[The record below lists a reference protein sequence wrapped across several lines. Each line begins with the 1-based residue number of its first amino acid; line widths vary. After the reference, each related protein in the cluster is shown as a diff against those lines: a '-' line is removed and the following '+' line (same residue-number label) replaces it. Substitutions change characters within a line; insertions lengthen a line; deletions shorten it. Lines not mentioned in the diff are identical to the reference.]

1 MKSHSHL
8 PSTEHTLSSDTT
20 EAEAEAEVL
29 STRDVLLQGRRTE
42 MYAKSLSKHQ
52 RAIKEFQRVLSGRE
66 VTCYLEATYAVD
78 IPSAAY
84 ARDYV
89 GLEEYFK
96 GTQLNGVSVEIRP
109 TERADTLADRQAEV
123 RARLAATP
131 FRQRLHEVVSEL
143 DGLISLSPEPGVYE
157 LTTHLDEVD
166 DAEVL
171 AMIKPGQYPLRVRER
186 DGVSV
191 IEAVITDEE
200 ADEDRLWL
208 YTDSA
213 KAFLGA
219 LDQAGI
225 SLTEE
230 ARRELTIESDHRY
243 GNAYAWMTR
252 ELVKEIAGYPSGLI
266 ESSENG
272 RLPEYS
278 NDAGANLLID
288 ILRQLRLRGDAPYRS
303 DIPVTQEY
311 VNLRDKGCK
320 DVETYFAQSAEIP
333 GKLTT
338 VAIGD
343 KLFWH
348 KTHGGHTYINLESV
362 TYNGIELPPG
372 YVFKWE
378 GDDGFALL
386 RATGFAFDRPAADS
400 LFGTPMTENY
410 DAPGEEALMQM
421 AFDRFAARR
430 NAADI

>member
-1 MKSHSHL
+1 MKSNPHL
-8 PSTEHTLSSDTT
+8 SSTEYTLPQDT
-20 EAEAEAEVL
+20 AELGAEVL
-29 STRDVLLQGRRTE
+29 STHDNLLQGRRTE
-42 MYAKSLSKHQ
+42 MYTKSLSEHR
-52 RAIKEFQRVLSGRE
+52 RAIKEFQRVLSGRD
-66 VTCYLEATYAVD
+66 VTCYLEATYGVD

-96 GTQLNGVSVEIRP
+96 GTQLNDVSVEIRP
-109 TERADTLADRQAEV
+109 IARADTLAHRQAEV
-123 RARLAATP
+123 RALLAATP
-131 FRQRLHEVVSEL
+131 FRQRLHEVASEL

-166 DAEVL
+166 DAAVL
-171 AMIKPGQYPLRVRER
+171 AMIKPGQYPLRIGER

-191 IEAVITDEE
+191 IEAVISDE
-200 ADEDRLWL
+200 APDEDRLWL
-208 YTDSA
+208 HTDSA
-213 KAFLGA
+213 KAFLGV
-219 LDQAGI
+219 LDRAGM
-225 SLTEE
+225 SLTDE
-230 ARRELTIESDHRY
+230 ARRELAVESDHRY

-266 ESSENG
+266 ESSENS
-272 RLPEYS
+272 RLPEYT
-278 NDAGANLLID
+278 NDAGADLLID
-288 ILRQLRLRGDAPYRS
+288 MLRQLQLRGDAPYLS

-333 GKLTT
+333 GTLTT

-372 YVFKWE
+372 YVFKQA
-378 GDDGFALL
+378 DDGSYALL
-386 RATGFAFDRPAADS
+386 RATGFAFDKSTADS
-400 LFGTPMTENY
+400 LFGVPMTDNY

-421 AFDRFAARR
+421 AFDSFAARR
-430 NAADI
+430 NATDI